1 MPRYE
6 ALTAATDA
14 FCKAELTEEYAELA
28 RRAIAA
34 LCRKRPS
41 PVSNGTVNAWACG
54 VVYALCQDNFLFD
67 AASSPCISP
76 KQLGDAFCV
85 AASTGAA
92 KAKIVRDALG
102 MGPFEHRWLLE
113 GNAANNPALWMIFVD
128 GFAMDVRNA
137 SRATPNRWHD
147 CRRKCRKCGS

>member
-1 MPRYE
+1 MQSWQDAPSQHCAVNGQ
-6 ALTAATDA
+6 AL
-14 FCKAELTEEYAELA
+14 CLTERLMPGPAGLFMPCA
-28 RRAIAA
+28 
-34 LCRKRPS
+34 KTTS
-41 PVSNGTVNAWACG
+41 
-54 VVYALCQDNFLFD
+54 LFD

-147 CRRKCRKCGS
+147 CRRKFRKCGS